1 MRSHIRCYK
10 FLSFIYEYILLGY
23 TIWIPLH
30 IIILQRPSP
39 PFCKGRPS
47 IFKDTSKIAHIF
59 LNLTQLDVFI
69 DVLIDLILA
78 VSGGHTSHI
87 FFNHLPTA
95 EPSLLYFLLKKKSIS
110 NFWNSYLSFPPKLWP
125 LELWS
130 LKLFCPLTVK
140 LLELASQSA
149 QCINSNRIFVN
160 SFETCHHER
169 NQNSRK
175 QFTQTF
181 V

>member
-1 MRSHIRCYK
+1 MDSFAYNHPAKTFSPFLQRSPLDIQRYIKDCTYLLELNTAWCFYWCSYRSYIGCVWRSHIAH
-10 FLSFIYEYILLGY
+10 FLQSPSDSR
-23 TIWIPLH
+23 TI
-30 IIILQRPSP
+30 S
-39 PFCKGRPS
+39 S
-47 IFKDTSKIAHIF
+47 VF
-59 LNLTQLDVFI
+59 LT
-69 DVLIDLILA
+69 
-78 VSGGHTSHI
+78 
-87 FFNHLPTA
+87 
-95 EPSLLYFLLKKKSIS
+95 EEKSIS